1 MTGGPQISP
10 CCLQALDHRALLDR
24 YKQHTVHCKHC
35 SGALKSA
42 QTTIERAQVAAAAF
56 FMATCAA
63 AGVAASR
70 ITATTGAAGVGAVG
84 GGAVFVQ
91 LLPVLGLAACMAA
104 SLMLVKQSRSTVET
118 LTFVDYVHAE
128 RH

>member
-1 MTGGPQISP
+1 M
-10 CCLQALDHRALLDR
+10 LDR

-42 QTTIERAQVAAAAF
+42 QTTIERAQVAAAAL

-70 ITATTGAAGVGAVG
+70 IAAAAGAAGLGSVGAGVMF
-84 GGAVFVQ
+84 AE
-91 LLPVLGLAACMAA
+91 LLPALGLAACMAA
-104 SLMLVKQSRSTVET
+104 CLLLVKQSRSTVEL